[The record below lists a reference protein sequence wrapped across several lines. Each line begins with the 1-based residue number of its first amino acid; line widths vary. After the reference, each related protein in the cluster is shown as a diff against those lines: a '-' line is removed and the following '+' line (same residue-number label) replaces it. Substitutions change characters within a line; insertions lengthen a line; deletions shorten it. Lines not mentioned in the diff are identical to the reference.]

1 MALTC
6 WLPPH
11 GDPQRPPPNPP
22 IPPSPSSPASRE
34 LSGVLVADRET
45 FGTEITCRTGEYRAD
60 KVPSDPLDVTVKYG
74 TSTSKTITNAFHFL
88 ENPIVLDHTPQG
100 SFVWSVWIGFLG
112 FLCLQFMVK
121 ILSYQTKSLEK

>member
-6 WLPPH
+6 WLRPH
-11 GDPQRPPPNPP
+11 GDHQRSPLPL
-22 IPPSPSSPASRE
+22 PSLSSPASRE

-74 TSTSKTITNAFHFL
+74 ASTSKTISNAFHFL

-100 SFVWSVWIGFLG
+100 SFVWSV
-112 FLCLQFMVK
+112 
-121 ILSYQTKSLEK
+121 